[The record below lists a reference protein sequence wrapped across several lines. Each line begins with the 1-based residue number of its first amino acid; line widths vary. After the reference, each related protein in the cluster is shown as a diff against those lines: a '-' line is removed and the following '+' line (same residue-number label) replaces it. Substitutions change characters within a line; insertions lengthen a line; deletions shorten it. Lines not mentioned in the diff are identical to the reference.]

1 MSKITPKDSELKP
14 VSLFFKSIYIGI
26 PEEDIDIPQVVQ
38 ENISLVE
45 QNHLEIITWGIFMN
59 AHLGRGVQ
67 AYIRAS
73 NGEISYPPEYLQGAF
88 LMFLNKNEINAETQT
103 QTQTCVVHNWYSI
116 YLLYV

>member
-45 QNHLEIITWGIFMN
+45 HNHMEIITWGIFFN

-67 AYIRAS
+67 VYIRAS
-73 NGEISYPPEYLQGAF
+73 DGEISSPRNTFREHF
-88 LMFLNKNEINAETQT
+88 SCF
-103 QTQTCVVHNWYSI
+103 
-116 YLLYV
+116 